1 MLKEIENCQ
10 VGRKCGNRM
19 IQLVPFNLQSAD
31 KQTMNHNYR
40 EAEIKNDPLSGV
52 MSKHRRLMQQR
63 VLQPQGILAQAE
75 LSQRKCLYL
84 ADILEKG
91 NEKWTIEFSYFL
103 GICCITA
110 YTANFQSHSVL
121 EGSTLSFTVLTII
134 NTNI

>member
-10 VGRKCGNRM
+10 VGRKCRNRM
-19 IQLVPFNLQSAD
+19 IQLVPFDLQSAD

-40 EAEIKNDPLSGV
+40 EAEIKNDAVNGV
-52 MSKHRRLMQQR
+52 TCKPRRLMQQR
-63 VLQPQGILAQAE
+63 ATG
-75 LSQRKCLYL
+75 
-84 ADILEKG
+84 
-91 NEKWTIEFSYFL
+91 EFSTSRDIVEQMSVFSRHCGEREREVEYRIFRFL

-121 EGSTLSFTVLTII
+121 EGSALSFTVLTII